1 MKEKIKEYM
10 ETLVEDGVFPGA
22 NYAIYYQG
30 TIVMDSVG
38 NKALFPEREKNNLDT
53 IYDIASLTKVV
64 VTNVLLAHLEEEGKI
79 AFQDSYQKYFPHFRY
94 PNVTLEHLL
103 THSSGLVPKYDKNNL
118 VSKDEFFEKIE
129 AKNQPGE
136 DVIYSD
142 LNYILLGF
150 LIEKL
155 EGKSLDILAQEKIFT
170 PLGMKDTGYLPTDK
184 MRCAPTEK
192 MEKRG
197 IVRGEVHDEKAYFL
211 KGVSGHAGV
220 FSTIQDL
227 FLFMRGILEGTIP
240 TLSPQSIDRWFQV
253 IATSKTGVSR
263 SHSWMLASTYKDT
276 KSFASPHAIL
286 HTGFTGNE
294 CIIDRDNEYLFLL
307 LSNRVHPTRENT
319 KLIDRRKEMNETIYD
334 MVREGSYGLY

>member
-10 ETLVEDGVFPGA
+10 EALVEDGVFPGA
-22 NYAIYYQG
+22 NYAIYYHG
-30 TIVMDSVG
+30 ITVMDSVG
-38 NKALFPEREKNNLDT
+38 KRSLFPYPEENNLDT
-53 IYDIASLTKVV
+53 IYDIASLTKVL
-64 VTNVLLAHLEEEGKI
+64 VTNVLLAYLEEEGKI
-79 AFQDSYQKYFPHFRY
+79 DFQDSYQKYFPYFRY

-118 VSKDEFFEKIE
+118 VRKDEFFEKIE

-155 EGKSLDILAQEKIFT
+155 EGKSLDILAQEKIFK
-170 PLGMKDTGYLPTDK
+170 PLHMKDTTFLPTDK
-184 MRCAPTEK
+184 MRCAPTEE
-192 MEKRG
+192 MENRG

-211 KGVSGHAGV
+211 NGVAGHAGV
-220 FSTIQDL
+220 FATVQDF
-227 FLFMRGILEGTIP
+227 FLFMRAILEGKIP
-240 TLSPQSIDRWFQV
+240 NLSKKAIDRWFQV
-253 IATSKTGVSR
+253 LATSKTGVSR

-276 KSFASPHAIL
+276 KSFVSSNAIL

-319 KLIDRRKEMNETIYD
+319 KLIDRRKEMNETIYHI
-334 MVREGSYGLY
+334 VKEG